1 MNATIL
7 RTIKYYTSPKVPR
20 LRNKKNKTYITYMP
34 ISAEI
39 DNIFFLN
46 C

>member
-20 LRNKKNKTYITYMP
+20 LRNKKKQNLYNLY
-34 ISAEI
+34 AYLCG
-39 DNIFFLN
+39 DR
-46 C
+46 